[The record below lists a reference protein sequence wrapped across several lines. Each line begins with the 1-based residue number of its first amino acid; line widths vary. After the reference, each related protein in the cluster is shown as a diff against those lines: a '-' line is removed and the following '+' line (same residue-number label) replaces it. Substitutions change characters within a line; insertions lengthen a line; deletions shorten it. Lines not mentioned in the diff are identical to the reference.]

1 LRQNHRSEI
10 CDLILPVF
18 LYVARMTI
26 DSLISFRKD
35 LHRYPEV
42 SGNEHE
48 TAKRISAHLAKTSP
62 DLLIES
68 LGTTGIAALYKGKKP
83 GKRLLIRCELDA
95 LPITEI
101 STNEHQSQHH
111 GVSHACGHDGHMTIL
126 CGLAS
131 ILGRKRP
138 EFGSVVLL
146 FQPAEENGHGA
157 RDILN
162 DPKFR
167 DIKPDWVVALHNI
180 PGVEMG
186 QVIVKTGTFTPA
198 VNSIL
203 IKLKGKTAHAGEPH
217 NGLNPALAMAD
228 ILQELMNW
236 TVPDIS
242 DSNFCLVTPVY
253 AHMGEKAYGVS
264 AGEGEVHITIRSLT
278 NDGMRALETKAEQTV
293 RRIAKKHMLRVDI
306 SWTESFFANI
316 NHTRMVQWIAEAAV
330 TEELELMSKS
340 TPFGFGEDFGLFTD
354 RFPGAMFGL
363 GAGTRTPALHN
374 PDYDFPDELIAI
386 GIRVFSRLIRTIQHD

>member
-1 LRQNHRSEI
+1 
-10 CDLILPVF
+10 
-18 LYVARMTI
+18 MTI
-26 DSLISFRKD
+26 DSLISFRKE

-48 TAKRISAHLAKTSP
+48 TAKRISAFLAKTSP

-68 LGTTGIAALYKGKKP
+68 LGTTGIAAVYKGSKP

-95 LPITEI
+95 LPIAEI
-101 STNEHQSQHH
+101 NTFSHRSTHT
-111 GVSHACGHDGHMTIL
+111 GVSHMCGHDGHMAIL
-126 CGLAS
+126 CGLADE
-131 ILGRKRP
+131 LGRKRP
-138 EFGSVVLL
+138 ESGSVVLL

-162 DPKFR
+162 DPRFN

-203 IKLKGKTAHAGEPH
+203 IKLTGKTAHAGEPH
-217 NGLNPALAMAD
+217 NGVNPALAMAD
-228 ILQELMNW
+228 ILQELMTW
-236 TVPDIS
+236 PVPDIS
-242 DSNFCLVTPVY
+242 DPNFCLVTPVY
-253 AHMGEKAYGVS
+253 AHLGEKAYGVS

-278 NDGMRALETKAEQTV
+278 NDGMRALEAKAEETV
-293 RRIAKKHMLRVDI
+293 RQIAKKHKLDVDI

-316 NHTRMVQWIAEAAV
+316 NDQKMVQWIAQAAV
-330 TEELELMSKS
+330 TEELDLNTKP

-354 RFPGAMFGL
+354 RYPGAMFGL
-363 GAGTRTPALHN
+363 GAGTNTPALHN
-374 PDYDFPDELIAI
+374 PDYDFPDDLISI
-386 GIRVFSRLIRTIQHD
+386 GIRVFSRLIRTVQHD

>member
-1 LRQNHRSEI
+1 
-10 CDLILPVF
+10 
-18 LYVARMTI
+18 MTI
-26 DSLISFRKD
+26 DSLISFRKE

-48 TAKRISAHLAKTSP
+48 TAKRIATFLAKTSP

-68 LGTTGIAALYKGKKP
+68 LGTTGIAALYNGSKP

-101 STNEHQSQHH
+101 GKNEHQSVHH
-111 GVSHACGHDGHMTIL
+111 GVSHACGHDGHMAIV
-126 CGLAS
+126 CGLAAE
-131 ILGRKRP
+131 LGNHRP

-162 DPKFR
+162 DPRFD

-217 NGLNPALAMAD
+217 HGVNPALAMAD
-228 ILQELMNW
+228 ILQELMTW
-236 TVPDIS
+236 PVPDIS
-242 DSNFCLVTPVY
+242 NPHFCLVTPVY

-278 NDGMRALETKAEQTV
+278 NDGMRALEEKAEETV
-293 RRIAKKHMLRVDI
+293 RRIAQKHKLSVEL
-306 SWTESFFANI
+306 SWTESFFANM
-316 NHTRMVQWIAEAAV
+316 NDDKMVQWIAESAV
-330 TEELELMSKS
+330 TEELELTCKS

-354 RFPGAMFGL
+354 RYPGAMFGL
-363 GAGTRTPALHN
+363 GAGFDTPALHN
-374 PDYDFPDELIAI
+374 PDYDFPDELIPI
-386 GIRVFSRLIRTIQHD
+386 GIRVFSRLIQTVQHD